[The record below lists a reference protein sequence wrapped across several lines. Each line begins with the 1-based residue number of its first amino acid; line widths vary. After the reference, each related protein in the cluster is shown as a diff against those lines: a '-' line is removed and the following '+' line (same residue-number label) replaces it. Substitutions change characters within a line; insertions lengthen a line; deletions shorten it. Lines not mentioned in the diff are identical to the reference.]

1 MMMIMTLMTMMM
13 IIIMLMIMMM
23 GRGSWW
29 WEIKIQEVW
38 AAALRSW
45 MLHTAKG
52 KRGDTS
58 NFSGKWQAV
67 SYRNDKQR
75 MMIMIMMMALV
86 MTMCGQLGMVGI
98 SMLIAPRTDRP
109 LASFCRLTKPTHWNP
124 WNYFGFLTYF
134 GAGINFNLYGK
145 KKGTMH
151 RAANDQARPDRST
164 SGSLGFG
171 VG

>member
-13 IIIMLMIMMM
+13 IIMLMIMMM

-45 MLHTAKG
+45 MLYTAKG

-67 SYRNDKQR
+67 SYRSNKAAYNDY
-75 MMIMIMMMALV
+75 
-86 MTMCGQLGMVGI
+86 
-98 SMLIAPRTDRP
+98 D
-109 LASFCRLTKPTHWNP
+109 HDD
-124 WNYFGFLTYF
+124 
-134 GAGINFNLYGK
+134 GAGDDDVWATGHGGHFHANRSQDGSTTRQLLQTNQTNTLKPLELLWLPHTFWGRNKLQPLWQK
-145 KKGTMH
+145 KRNNAQSSKWPSK
-151 RAANDQARPDRST
+151 AR
-164 SGSLGFG
+164 
-171 VG
+171 